1 MHFPVVW
8 IHFTFILLASKFF
21 WMGFDFYKT
30 LKWNYIWM
38 TIYFI
43 YFQRSKSVILNPI
56 RFISIKSNNFATIY
70 IWKIMH
76 LVLFKSHLTQNC
88 LRSFLINLFLHH
100 KLHKVFSRVCS
111 SNYFQSVSK
120 SLESVAK
127 CIYVGCFN
135 IHSHFNVLPFKSQML
150 IFISLVVFFRRAF
163 LFLLWFLLP
172 FVKEFRSLIKAKFR

>member
-1 MHFPVVW
+1 
-8 IHFTFILLASKFF
+8 
-21 WMGFDFYKT
+21 MGFDFYKT

-38 TIYFI
+38 TFYFI

-163 LFLLWFLLP
+163 LFLL
-172 FVKEFRSLIKAKFR
+172 